1 MKLYYKKVLS
11 WLTGGSLFV
20 VFAVVLASS
29 LSRYA
34 LNAPIQWS
42 EEIAKYAMIYGAMFG
57 TILCYLEGIHIKFG
71 FVADAVP
78 AQVQRLF
85 NILVDVTTLGCGVVL
100 VWSGYLFVLKRGGIV
115 ATGTGLPMYLFQ
127 SAMIVGGIGLT
138 MAALIKLME
147 RFGRQSQAQNQA
159 QPQQSE

>member
-1 MKLYYKKVLS
+1 MKLLYKKVLS
-11 WLTGGSLFV
+11 WLTGGSLFI
-20 VFAVVLASS
+20 VFAVVLGSS

-57 TILCYLEGIHIKFG
+57 TILCYLEGIHIRFG

-78 AQVQRLF
+78 VQVQRLF
-85 NILVDVTTLGCGVVL
+85 NILVDITTLGSGVVL
-100 VWSGYLFVLKRGGIV
+100 VWSGYLFVLKRGGIL
-115 ATGTGLPMYLFQ
+115 ATGTGLPMYVFQ

-138 MAALIKLME
+138 LAALIKLME
-147 RFGRQSQAQNQA
+147 RFGHRTEAQA